1 MSNKMVQWSWVVGCG
16 PLQFAYEIKEREEQ
30 GWFLLVLMKTTL
42 GQLLLSA
49 KMLVL

>member
-1 MSNKMVQWSWVVGCG
+1 MGCG

-30 GWFLLVLMKTTL
+30 GWFLLVLMKTAL